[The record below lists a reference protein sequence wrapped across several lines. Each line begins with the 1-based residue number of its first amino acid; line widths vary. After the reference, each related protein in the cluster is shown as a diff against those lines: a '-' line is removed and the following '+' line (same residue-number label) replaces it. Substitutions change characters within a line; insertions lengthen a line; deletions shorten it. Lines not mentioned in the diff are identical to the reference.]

1 MKRKIVRIDEEK
13 CTGCGLCA
21 AACHEGA
28 IQVVDGVARLVSE
41 SYCDGL
47 GACLP
52 ACPAGAIT
60 IEERE
65 APAFDQDAVQAR
77 LASLG
82 KGTSMEG
89 AEQAAAGAADGD
101 APLPCGCPGSHA
113 HAIERHA
120 RHAVSGE
127 HASAHR
133 RAAGATEEAE
143 CACGGHQSELRQWP
157 CQIQLVPAN
166 APYFDGAELLVA
178 ADCTAYAYADFHRD
192 FMRGKITLVGCPK
205 LDDADYAAKLAQILR
220 AHEVKSLTI
229 VRMEVPCCGGLVAA
243 VKKAMVDAGALVPWR
258 VITLSTEGE
267 IIDEA

>member
-1 MKRKIVRIDEEK
+1 MKRNIVRIDEEK

-21 AACHEGA
+21 TACHEGA
-28 IQVVDGVARLVSE
+28 IAIIDGVARLVSD

-52 ACPAGAIT
+52 ACPVGAIT

-65 APAFDQDAVQAR
+65 AEAFDEAAVKKH
-77 LASLG
+77 LDSMG
-82 KGTSMEG
+82 KTTSAPGGTHT
-89 AEQAAAGAADGD
+89 AAASPDMN
-101 APLPCGCPGSHA
+101 APLPCGCPGTHA

-120 RHAVSGE
+120 VSAE

-133 RAAGATEEAE
+133 RAAGATEEAQ

-157 CQIQLVPAN
+157 CQIQLVPVN
-166 APYFDGAELLVA
+166 APYFDGAELLIA
-178 ADCTAYAYADFHRD
+178 ADCTAYSYANFHRD

-220 AHEVKSLTI
+220 AHEIKSLTV
-229 VRMEVPCCGGLVAA
+229 VRIEVPCCGGLVAA
-243 VKKAMVDAGALVPWR
+243 VKKAMADAGAMVPWR

-267 IIDEA
+267 ILDEA